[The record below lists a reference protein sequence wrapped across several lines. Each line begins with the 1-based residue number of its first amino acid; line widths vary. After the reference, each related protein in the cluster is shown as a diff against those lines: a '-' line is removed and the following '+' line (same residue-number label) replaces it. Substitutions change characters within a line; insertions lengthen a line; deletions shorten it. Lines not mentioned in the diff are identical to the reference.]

1 MLLVSKLKFALLI
14 IALAAVSTVN
24 VQANNRESTQKELDA
39 ACESAREIRLTEGRA
54 KHIEE
59 CVENKEREDRAACE
73 RYYSNYG
80 ARAGARPP
88 MFYDLPECEKAF
100 EHQRSQRS
108 RKS

>member
-1 MLLVSKLKFALLI
+1 MFLVTKLRCSLFI
-14 IALAAVSTVN
+14 IGLTVVSVVN
-24 VQANNRESTQKELDA
+24 AQSQDGETTQKELDA
-39 ACESAREIRLTEGRA
+39 TCESAREIRLTESRT

-59 CVENKEREDRAACE
+59 CVENKKQQDRAACE

-88 MFYDLPECEKAF
+88 MYYDLPECEKAF

-108 RKS
+108 R

>member
-1 MLLVSKLKFALLI
+1 MFSVTKLKCTLFFVSLVV
-14 IALAAVSTVN
+14 VST
-24 VQANNRESTQKELDA
+24 ANGQSQDRESTQRELDA
-39 ACESAREIRLTEGRA
+39 ACEAAREIRLTEGRT

-80 ARAGARPP
+80 ARAGTRPP
-88 MFYDLPECEKAF
+88 MFYDLPECDKAF

-108 RKS
+108 R